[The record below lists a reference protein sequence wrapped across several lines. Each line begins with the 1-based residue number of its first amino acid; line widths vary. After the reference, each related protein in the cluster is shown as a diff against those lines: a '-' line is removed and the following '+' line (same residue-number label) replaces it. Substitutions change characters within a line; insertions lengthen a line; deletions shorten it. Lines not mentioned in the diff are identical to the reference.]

1 MAKEDYKL
9 IHSYDNIML
18 AVRVAVEQQG
28 KYIWEMVDIFYKH
41 EEDKA
46 ELALQEIQKDNS

>member
-9 IHSYDNIML
+9 IRSYNNIVL
-18 AVRVAVEQQG
+18 AMKVAVESQG
-28 KYIWEMVDIFYKH
+28 KYIWEMVDIFYTH

-46 ELALQEIQKDNS
+46 QLALQRIQAKE